1 MRAVCPSGIPSL
13 LAVLALGWVAPSSPP
28 ASAQP
33 SAGALASD
41 PLGDD
46 WEENGIPFTDGAGGT
61 RYYELPGADPDQ
73 KNLYVELDAM
83 QGLTFPQ
90 ASADAVVAAFAAAPL
105 APGGVGSIA
114 LVIDVDDADLPFE
127 TVTPSPA
134 DAFPANA
141 ASLKNTWFGT
151 ATERADPDAAA
162 LLAAKAKAFRYA
174 LLMNQSSPAIGG
186 RAELPGDDMVLFAGG
201 YDDIDK
207 AAVFM
212 HELGHN
218 LNLGHGGSDGMNG
231 KTNYP
236 SIMNYLLAYREP
248 RNATFWKLD
257 YSREALALLDESA
270 MNETV
275 GIGVGV
281 RTGRPHRRLR
291 LPASHDPHR
300 LQRRLRPDG
309 CQRRGRRQLPALG
322 GSARERRAVA
332 EREPLRIQRL
342 AEREAGADERRRCVR
357 GRAGARRAHGRPARL
372 DAGELPAAA
381 DHDLRGRLRFGE
393 RRRVERDRA
402 LNRFDSDR
410 GRPRPCQRSN
420 NASVRDGTEVI
431 SSTAAARRSSQGR
444 TACVTSKIDKSS
456 DSNASP
462 PNRARGR

>member
-73 KNLYVELDAM
+73 KNLYVELDTM
-83 QGLTFPQ
+83 QGQTFPQ

-162 LLAAKAKAFRYA
+162 LLAAKAKTFRYA

-275 GIGVGV
+275 GIGIGSS
-281 RTGRPHRRLR
+281 GYYDYWF
-291 LPASHDPHR
+291 LPYY
-300 LQRRLRPDG
+300 G
-309 CQRRGRRQLPALG
+309 
-322 GSARERRAVA
+322 AVA
-332 EREPLRIQRL
+332 PDAYCFDPPFAPGDPIAAYAFLHRTIPTDFNVDCDQTDASVAVDVNFLPSAGLPGSVAPSPNELLSGFNDWLNVKL
-342 AEREAGADERRRCVR
+342 ALTSGGGAFAGAPAPDELTDDQ
-357 GRAGARRAHGRPARL
+357 RAWMQENFPPPPTTIFVDGFDLGND
-372 DAGELPAAA
+372 DAWSA
-381 DHDLRGRLRFGE
+381 
-393 RRRVERDRA
+393 
-402 LNRFDSDR
+402 
-410 GRPRPCQRSN
+410 
-420 NASVRDGTEVI
+420 
-431 SSTAAARRSSQGR
+431 TA
-444 TACVTSKIDKSS
+444 
-456 DSNASP
+456 P
-462 PNRARGR
+462 